1 MERTQ
6 THPDADER
14 LGDALD
20 RLLAALG
27 DVADACPDDEPEAVA
42 RRIAATVYLDEPH
55 RRAVRWTKRLL
66 AALEAS

>member
-1 MERTQ
+1 MERTRTQ
-6 THPDADER
+6 PDADER

-27 DVADACPDDEPEAVA
+27 DLSDVCSDKEPEAVA
-42 RRIAATVYLDEPH
+42 RQIAGTVYLDDSS
-55 RRAVRWTKRLL
+55 RRAVRWAKRLL